1 MEDLW
6 LIRKSSIEINEFAD
20 IAEYKRYLKRF
31 SDSEE
36 KENRNNLLYNYDKE
50 SGS

>member
-31 SDSEE
+31 SESEE
-36 KENRNNLLYNYDKE
+36 KENLNNLLYKCGEKSD
-50 SGS
+50 